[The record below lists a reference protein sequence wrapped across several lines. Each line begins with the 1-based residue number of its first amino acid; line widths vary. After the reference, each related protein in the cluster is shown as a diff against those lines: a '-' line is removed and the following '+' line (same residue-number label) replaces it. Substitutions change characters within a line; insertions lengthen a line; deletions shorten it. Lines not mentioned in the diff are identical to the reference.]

1 MEVMMRHRQ
10 FVFCWLAAITLLHA
24 GCDGWF
30 KRNPGP
36 QLIEAE
42 TAQRLHGREWE
53 LRAVTID
60 GNDVVMHVDSKMSLR
75 FDADGHARG
84 NGGVNEFAGAYS
96 FGEDGVL
103 AWDGFTLKKKGGPPE
118 FKEKERI
125 YLEALQRTNRAI
137 AGKVILTLQSDGGE
151 VVLTFLKP
159 GTL

>member
-1 MEVMMRHRQ
+1 MGTLMHHRH
-10 FVFCWLAAITLLHA
+10 FVSCCLAAIILLHA
-24 GCDGWF
+24 GCGGWF
-30 KRNPGP
+30 KRDPGP
-36 QLIEAE
+36 QLIEAK
-42 TAQRLHGREWE
+42 TAQRLHGREWD

-75 FDADGHARG
+75 FDADGQARG
-84 NGGVNEFAGAYS
+84 NGGVNEFSGAYR

-103 AWDGFTLKKKGGPPE
+103 AWDGFTLKKKVGLPE
-118 FKEKERI
+118 FQEKERI
-125 YLEALQRTNRAI
+125 YLEALRRTNRAI